1 MFSSFRP
8 VFLFACAGLAAPA
21 VFTGCTEKTAAQS
34 AEMYYQV
41 RLVRTAAV
49 ELEHPSYDAT
59 LPGYW
64 LVGNDS
70 IVQMARVKNVTQ
82 PKEFS
87 FMLRTKAA
95 ATRDN
100 PSEIDIFRVLTPT
113 YRIVSKFNP
122 KKTAPVDI
130 LSYKE
135 KKEGTEVVLVKSDE
149 SGRYLRFERVGEY
162 VKVTFT
168 TEGMNLIG
176 DIATISWKELP
187 ESKKSDSD
195 HSAAEAEGWRRVL

>member
-8 VFLFACAGLAAPA
+8 AFLFVCAGLAALPT
-21 VFTGCTEKTAAQS
+21 FTGCTEKTEEKS

-49 ELEHPSYDAT
+49 ELEHPSYDPT

-70 IVQMARVKNVTQ
+70 IVQMARVKGVTQ

-95 ATRDN
+95 ATREL
-100 PSEIDIFRVLTPT
+100 PSELDIFRVLTPT
-113 YRIVSKFNP
+113 HRIVSKFNP
-122 KKTAPVDI
+122 KKIAPVDI
-130 LSYKE
+130 LSYRE

-149 SGRYLRFERVGEY
+149 SARYIRFERVGEY

-176 DIATISWKELP
+176 DIVTISWKELP
-187 ESKKSDSD
+187 PGKKSDSD